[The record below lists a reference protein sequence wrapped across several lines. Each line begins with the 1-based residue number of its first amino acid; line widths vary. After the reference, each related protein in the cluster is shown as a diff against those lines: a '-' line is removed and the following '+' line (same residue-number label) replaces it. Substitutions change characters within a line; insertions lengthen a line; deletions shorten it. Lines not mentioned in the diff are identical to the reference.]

1 MFLNL
6 NAAALGISGHQS
18 ELIELALTYDFKG
31 MEFDLL
37 SFARQVDMNGYD
49 HTVRF
54 IESAGLV
61 LGSFDL
67 PVNWQGD
74 DAVFHEELERLSAL
88 AEVAARLGATG
99 CRTVVMPASNDRP
112 YHENFEFH
120 RQRFTQIGDVLAKH
134 DIQLGLDF
142 EATTAHR
149 DGCQNPFI
157 HSPDALITLAKT
169 VGKPNV
175 GIVVDFWKWHVA
187 GGSLELV
194 RDVSADQIVVVRAA
208 DIATDVDLESISDEE
223 RLLPGATGV
232 IDSAGVL
239 DHLADI
245 GYEGPVTPFAHGD
258 QFKGQTRDAIIRAAG
273 NSIKLPTKTQENE
286 VGSELV
292 AEGAKA

>member
-1 MFLNL
+1 MYKNL
-6 NAAALGISGHQS
+6 NTLALGVSGRQS
-18 ELIELALTYDFKG
+18 ELIELALTYGFQGLDIDIVQLVK
-31 MEFDLL
+31 
-37 SFARQVDMNGYD
+37 QVDLHGLE
-49 HTVRF
+49 HSIKF
-54 IESAGLV
+54 IQSANIHVGE
-61 LGSFDL
+61 FEL
-67 PVNWQGD
+67 PVRWQED
-74 DAVFHEELERLSAL
+74 DSTFNDDLQQVTNL
-88 AEVAARLGATG
+88 AEIASQVGAKR
-99 CRTVVMPASNDRP
+99 CRTVVMPASDEHP

-286 VGSELV
+286 VGSEPV